1 MSVCVGHVLLYASLL
16 YTGSKKCWQPLVIQE
31 LGEGGGCSGSGF
43 FLAGKNYGGRF
54 DELIYFQPD
63 FIFFK

>member
-1 MSVCVGHVLLYASLL
+1 MLATPGYSRVG
-16 YTGSKKCWQPLVIQE
+16 G
-31 LGEGGGCSGSGF
+31 GGGCGGSGF